1 MQQSVAQLPAQN
13 RLPRRCLA
21 ATTVVAVAVALTGA
35 SDRKG
40 KAGFTGITGIT
51 VERINMAN
59 ADGSRTLVPANGECL
74 PAPVATGGSLQQAA
88 TRAGARRAGCKVAPG
103 RRPPEPTAVRRPH
116 SG

>member
-40 KAGFTGITGIT
+40 KAGFTGIT